1 MKLKLV
7 LIMTVIMTC
16 AYSFADE
23 YYDDVYY
30 FPGVT
35 SEYQYKG
42 TKYKVEQNKLT
53 TQVEH
58 MDKLFSNG
66 KPKVLMGHSAG
77 GLKAMAYASLL
88 NQKGKKNEVKGVITM
103 GAPLKGFTAL
113 AQGRNYLNRQLGN
126 KINTLTDAA
135 ETIVDT
141 GINAVDVVLPIIMP
155 ITQLIPDPRF
165 HYYPGR
171 FTIQGNT
178 IKAKLRY
185 LFGVQLGYMF
195 LERPLETVIN
205 AGFLGDDF
213 VTDISPKSTFMNNY
227 INPKTT
233 VKTDGYY
240 KTVKRKT
247 GLGYYEAVWKTK
259 RNCFGWKYSYIA
271 GWKWR
276 DIYKTYQ
283 VWVAP
288 TYNYYPRIDKNI
300 PVGMIVGQGNDP
312 LAALDKD
319 IVKNVKIGMEV
330 ATNLLIAA
338 EAWHHVKAGF
348 AYASLFFIG
357 QGVQYTKKA
366 IKCSDARY
374 IIRNYVSEYGKLLGS
389 TANDSFITEDSQQYG
404 LDKLGGR
411 TISKKYPGGVAKCSS
426 THFEEPSH
434 KEIWGDGG
442 SARYDKSSS
451 DESKRQRLKHGSI
464 QRNGILWNFFK
475 AQDWIVYDKDG
486 SVIHE

>member
-113 AQGRNYLNRQLGN
+113 AQGRAYLNRKIAN
-126 KINTLTDAA
+126 KVD
-135 ETIVDT
+135 TIVGAADSLVDT
-141 GINAVDVVLPIIMP
+141 VDFFTSRIVPIIP
-155 ITQLIPDPRF
+155 ADFLNVT
-165 HYYPGR
+165 Y
-171 FTIQGNT
+171 FTNVSLVKEILST
-178 IKAKLRY
+178 
-185 LFGVQLGYMF
+185 VVGYNIF
-195 LERPLETVIN
+195 KRPLEFVIDLDVLFDEN
-205 AGFLGDDF
+205 F
-213 VTDISPKSTFMNNY
+213 VRDISPKSTFLNNY

-233 VKTDGYY
+233 VKTSGYY

-247 GLGYYEAVWKTK
+247 GLGYYEAIWKTK
-259 RNCFGWKYSYIA
+259 RNCFGWKYSYIS
-271 GWKWR
+271 GWKWK

-283 VWVAP
+283 VWIDP
-288 TYNYYPRIDKNI
+288 TYNYYPKIDKNI

-312 LAALDKD
+312 
-319 IVKNVKIGMEV
+319 
-330 ATNLLIAA
+330 
-338 EAWHHVKAGF
+338 VKAAGKYENTVRMVIGLVNTAITTAESLQVARGVF
-348 AYASLFFIG
+348 DTLTLNIPGAIRHYSNAS
-357 QGVQYTKKA
+357 
-366 IKCSDARY
+366 KCEKSRY
-374 IIRNYVSEYGKLLGS
+374 IIRNYVSEYGKLLGNC
-389 TANDSFITEDSQQYG
+389 ANDSFITEDSQQYG
-404 LDKLGGR
+404 LDKLGGKV
-411 TISKKYPGGVAKCSS
+411 ISRKYPNGVAKCSS

-442 SARYDKSSS
+442 GARYDESSS